1 MPIDC
6 EVFQGSATITIE
18 HLTGEVK
25 PLETKVG
32 DRIPGGA
39 RNLDGRMIVKVC
51 LHLDFSELDLFF
63 KKKNHMNLI
72 FLFLDLLYEILEYA
86 SSRNRSSII

>member
-1 MPIDC
+1 MPVDC
-6 EVFQGSATITIE
+6 EVFEGSATITIE

-25 PLETKVG
+25 PLEIKVG

-51 LHLDFSELDLFF
+51 SLRNRYFVEILYH
-63 KKKNHMNLI
+63 
-72 FLFLDLLYEILEYA
+72 FLFALA
-86 SSRNRSSII
+86 

>member
-1 MPIDC
+1 MPVDC

-25 PLETKVG
+25 PLEAKTG

-51 LHLDFSELDLFF
+51 SMICSCCRLSVATDISKDIELAL
-63 KKKNHMNLI
+63 KAMNQ
-72 FLFLDLLYEILEYA
+72 
-86 SSRNRSSII
+86 

>member
-1 MPIDC
+1 MPVDC

-18 HLTGEVK
+18 HLTGEIK
-25 PLETKVG
+25 PLETKAG

-51 LHLDFSELDLFF
+51 SNVFSVLELVRNGYMNESRRNLCFF
-63 KKKNHMNLI
+63 
-72 FLFLDLLYEILEYA
+72 LYFY
-86 SSRNRSSII
+86 

>member
-1 MPIDC
+1 MPVDC
-6 EVFQGSATITIE
+6 EVFQGNATITIE

-25 PLETKVG
+25 PLETKAG

-51 LHLDFSELDLFF
+51 QSCWHLDFIDLDLFLRR
-63 KKKNHMNLI
+63 KPICIK
-72 FLFLDLLYEILEYA
+72 
-86 SSRNRSSII
+86 